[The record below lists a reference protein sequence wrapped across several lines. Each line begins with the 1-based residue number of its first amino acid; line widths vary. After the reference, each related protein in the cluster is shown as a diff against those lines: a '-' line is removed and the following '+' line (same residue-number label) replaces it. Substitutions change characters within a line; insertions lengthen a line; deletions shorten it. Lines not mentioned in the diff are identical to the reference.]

1 MLVLALSQEQHR
13 EYLLCQ
19 SHGWETGKQ
28 RQRSRGATLRLINM
42 QRALGQVSLLPFYAT
57 IWATCR
63 RVGSMMCCC
72 CLCYWQGFNNVSII
86 VGTDSHWQLKK
97 LTKLLDWVIGNK
109 LGNQQKKRQPGLYAA
124 EWQVISFQ
132 HTHTPT
138 SAVHQQLVSQAT
150 KTPVAS
156 NRHRA
161 SWLYL
166 PPPLTESS
174 WPNTMHA
181 EQYIALAKVLATLY
195 ANRERETGSGKQGG
209 EERAVEHASSC

>member
-1 MLVLALSQEQHR
+1 MAS
-13 EYLLCQ
+13 
-19 SHGWETGKQ
+19 
-28 RQRSRGATLRLINM
+28 N
-42 QRALGQVSLLPFYAT
+42 F
-57 IWATCR
+57 
-63 RVGSMMCCC
+63 
-72 CLCYWQGFNNVSII
+72 
-86 VGTDSHWQLKK
+86 
-97 LTKLLDWVIGNK
+97 
-109 LGNQQKKRQPGLYAA
+109 
-124 EWQVISFQ
+124 IST

-195 ANRERETGSGKQGG
+195 PNRERETGRGKQGG
-209 EERAVEHASSC
+209 GESSRTCEQLLVETLIGN

>member
-1 MLVLALSQEQHR
+1 MA
-13 EYLLCQ
+13 
-19 SHGWETGKQ
+19 GKQ
-28 RQRSRGATLRLINM
+28 ASRGRGATLRLINM

-72 CLCYWQGFNNVSII
+72 CLCCWQGFNNVSII

-132 HTHTPT
+132 HTHTHPHQLFISSLLARPQRRPLPT
-138 SAVHQQLVSQAT
+138 IDIVQVGFTYPLPLLNPLGPIQCMLNSTL
-150 KTPVAS
+150 P
-156 NRHRA
+156 
-161 SWLYL
+161 WLRSL
-166 PPPLTESS
+166 LHCMQTGRGR
-174 WPNTMHA
+174 
-181 EQYIALAKVLATLY
+181 QGVG
-195 ANRERETGSGKQGG
+195 NREGEREQ
-209 EERAVEHASSC
+209 